1 MIAHAGRIAVQ
12 GAAAAITL
20 LALLLGLAAFL
31 LARGPLS
38 LAFLSP
44 QLEELLNQPDAPY
57 RLAFDDTIL
66 AWDSGARQLEVRVV
80 NLKLLTPEGR
90 TAAGAPQMAI
100 GLNGRALLGGRF
112 ELRSV
117 ELIAPRIWLI
127 RHEDGRLDL
136 GLGDSDGGGA
146 SLFGSLAGGEAQA
159 FARSLSR
166 LSVADADLWIE
177 DRASRAVWR
186 LPDSDLVVRR
196 TVEGLAIELASAAE
210 LGERRATINVSADFR
225 GLDAPVTLEFA
236 VQDLDPAALAA
247 AFPLPAL
254 EPLKAIA
261 APLSGS
267 ASLRVAPGDRLEA
280 VAFDLAGGRG
290 TFRLPDRLPAPLPF
304 ESFAVIGSYAP
315 EGEALRLQD
324 VYVDLGDRLSV
335 QFSGLV
341 WRAAEGIGATGDGS
355 LGALKVDSLQRFWPP
370 TAAANARRWVM
381 QRVKGGTVPEASFAL
396 RIKPG
401 DLAKAAPPADMLKL
415 DFRYEGVSARFWD
428 PLPTLVAGRGSA
440 SLTAHDFV
448 LKLQGGRVGEMDL
461 SEGEVKIGGLAEKD
475 QTAEVSFLARGPASG
490 AFAILDAE
498 RLRFASDLGIKPSD
512 AGGTTAVRAR
522 FRIPLEGDVR
532 IEDVD
537 YAAAAT
543 IADLTLPQLFGL
555 YRLTDA
561 DLSLN
566 VDRAGLDAKG
576 AIALNGVPAALTWR
590 RDFGKKAVPDRYG
603 LAASLDDAGR
613 QALGLGFAPYLTGPV
628 NVQLQVT
635 ENAQG
640 RIEASGAA
648 DLVGATVAID
658 ELKWRKAPGA
668 RGKADFRFTAEE
680 KRPLSVDRVAIS
692 AEGFEGVGGADLG
705 PDGKLARLRIERVQF
720 GENDFGGELIF
731 APGAL
736 SVRAQGRSFDLRPHL
751 EDAEGAPETAP
762 DPAAPAVDMT
772 AAFEHVLLTDTVTL
786 TGLDAKGARRQDRWA
801 GLAATG
807 SVNGGPPLRIAMN
820 PGPGRQDL
828 TVRANDAGAVAR
840 ASDLFGDMRGGTL
853 AILARIPDGP
863 EPIVGRLVA
872 DDFQLVN
879 APLLTRVFTLGSL
892 TGILDAMRGEGIAF
906 KRLDV
911 PFTWSGGK
919 IAIGEASAVGSALGL
934 TFTGE
939 VDRKAETLAMHGTVV
954 PAYTINSLLGN
965 IPLIGN
971 LFVGRKGEGVF
982 AVTFRAQGP
991 LDDPEVSV
999 NPLAA
1004 LAPGFLRRFVELL
1017 ERPAS
1022 PVETP
1027 AQPPKPAAP

>member
-1 MIAHAGRIAVQ
+1 LIAHAGRIALQ

-38 LAFLSP
+38 LAFLSG
-44 QLEELLNQPDAPY
+44 QLEELLNRPDAPY

-66 AWDSGARQLEVRVV
+66 AWDGEARQLEVRVV

-90 TAAGAPQMAI
+90 TVAGAPQMAI
-100 GLNGRALLGGRF
+100 GLNGRALFSGRF

-117 ELIAPRIWLI
+117 ELIAPRVWLV

-136 GLGDSDGGGA
+136 GLGEASEEGGA
-146 SLFGSLAGGEAQA
+146 SLFGSMAEGKPPG
-159 FARSLSR
+159 FALGLSR

-196 TVEGLAIELASAAE
+196 AAEGLAIELASAVE
-210 LGERRATINVSADFR
+210 LGGRRATINVTADFR
-225 GLDAPVTLEFA
+225 GLDAPVSLEFI
-236 VQDLDPAALAA
+236 VQDVDPAALAA

-254 EPLKAIA
+254 EPLKALA

-280 VAFDLAGGRG
+280 ASFDLSGGRG
-290 TFRLPDRLPAPLPF
+290 AIRLPDQFPAPLPF
-304 ESFAVIGSYAP
+304 ESFAVIGTYTP

-324 VYVDLGDRLSV
+324 VYVDLGDQLSL
-335 QFSGLV
+335 QFSGLL
-341 WRAAEGIGATGDGS
+341 WRAAEGIGATGEGS
-355 LGALKVDSLQRFWPP
+355 LGALKIDSLHRFWPP
-370 TAAANARRWVM
+370 TAAVNARRWVM

-401 DLAKAAPPADMLKL
+401 DLARTTRPADMIKV

-428 PLPTLVAGRGSA
+428 PLPPVVGGRGTA
-440 SLTAHDFV
+440 TLTTHDFV
-448 LKLQGGRVGEMDL
+448 LRLQNGRVGETEL
-461 SEGEVKIGGLAEKD
+461 TEGEVKIGGLAAKD

-498 RLRFASDLGIKPSD
+498 RLRFASELGIKPGD
-512 AGGTTAVRAR
+512 AGGTAAVRAR
-522 FRIPLEGDVR
+522 FRIPLEQDVK

-590 RDFGKKAVPDRYG
+590 REFGKKASPDRYG

-628 NVQLQVT
+628 NVQLQVN

-640 RIEASGAA
+640 RIEASGTA
-648 DLVGATVAID
+648 DLAGATVAID
-658 ELKWRKAPGA
+658 ELKWRKEPGA
-668 RGKADFRFTAEE
+668 RGKAEFQFTAED
-680 KRPLSVDRVAIS
+680 KRPLIVNRVALS
-692 AEGFEGVGGADLG
+692 ADGFEGVGGADLG
-705 PDGKLARLRIERVQF
+705 ADGKLARLRIERVRF
-720 GENDFGGELIF
+720 GENDFGGELTF
-731 APGAL
+731 APGGL
-736 SVRAQGRSFDLRPHL
+736 TVRAQGRSFDLRPHL
-751 EDAEGAPETAP
+751 EGAEGAAETPP

-772 AAFEHVLLTDTVTL
+772 AAFERVLLTDTVAL
-786 TGLDAKGARRQDRWA
+786 TGLEAQGARRQDRWA
-801 GLAATG
+801 GLTATG

-820 PGPGRQDL
+820 PAAGRQDL
-828 TVRANDAGAVAR
+828 IVRANDAGAVAR
-840 ASDLFGDMRGGTL
+840 ASELFGDMRGGAL
-853 AILARIPDGP
+853 AIFARIPDGP
-863 EPIVGRLVA
+863 EPMVGRLVA

-892 TGILDAMRGEGIAF
+892 TGILDTMRGEGIGF

-911 PFTWSGGK
+911 PFSWSGGK

-939 VDRKAETLAMHGTVV
+939 IDRDAETLAIHGTVV

-1017 ERPAS
+1017 ERPPDA
-1022 PVETP
+1022 P
-1027 AQPPKPAAP
+1027 APPPKPTAP